1 VGREGDHMQ
10 RYPVISER
18 EGNTFS
24 LILLK
29 KHIKLLKYGQ
39 GMEIKHGDAPWA
51 CSLGTQD
58 KHT

>member
-1 VGREGDHMQ
+1 MQ
-10 RYPVISER
+10 RYPVITER

-29 KHIKLLKYGQ
+29 KHNKTLKYGQ
-39 GMEIKHGDAPWA
+39 GMEIKHGDAPLA